1 MDFFVCAET
10 QGRHFFVCLCR
21 THNSLDGEVVDLL
34 AGVGPEELP
43 VLPADLLAATR
54 QKQRRESQWFVSLV
68 LKQGADN
75 EMHKQHCSSESRWVS
90 HKR

>member
-1 MDFFVCAET
+1 MDFFVCVEL
-10 QGRHFFVCLCR
+10 QGPHFFVCSCR
-21 THNSLDGEVVDLL
+21 THNPLDGEVVDLL

-43 VLPADLLAATR
+43 VLPADLLATTR

-68 LKQGADN
+68 LKQEADN
-75 EMHKQHCSSESRWVS
+75 EMHKQHCSSERRWVS